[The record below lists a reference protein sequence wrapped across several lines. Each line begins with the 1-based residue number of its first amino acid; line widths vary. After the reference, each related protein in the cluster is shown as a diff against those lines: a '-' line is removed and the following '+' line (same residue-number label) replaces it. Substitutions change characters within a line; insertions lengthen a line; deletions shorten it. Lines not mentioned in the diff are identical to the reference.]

1 MTDSK
6 TSNSINIESNIG
18 KKEFQNIGEGF
29 SKIGEEFQDI
39 IRGDSTSGPNLYP
52 VINNDDKIHAKLAS
66 NTEANTINVAYIS
79 DDEIAP
85 EIDLVDLT
93 VDDNADSNSR
103 GSNEDRDNKNVT
115 TISVSV
121 KTCDNRGRRKLSLLL
136 RRT

>member
-6 TSNSINIESNIG
+6 TSKSSNIG

-52 VINNDDKIHAKLAS
+52 VINNDDKTHAKLAS

-93 VDDNADSNSR
+93 VDDNADSNTR
-103 GSNEDRDNKNVT
+103 GSNEDRDNNNVT

>member
-6 TSNSINIESNIG
+6 TSNIESNIG

-29 SKIGEEFQDI
+29 SKIGKEFPDI
-39 IRGDSTSGPNLYP
+39 IREDSTSGPNLYP

-93 VDDNADSNSR
+93 VDDNAESNSR
-103 GSNEDRDNKNVT
+103 GSNEDRDNNNVT
-115 TISVSV
+115 AISVSV
-121 KTCDNRGRRKLSLLL
+121 SVKACDNRGRRKLSLLL